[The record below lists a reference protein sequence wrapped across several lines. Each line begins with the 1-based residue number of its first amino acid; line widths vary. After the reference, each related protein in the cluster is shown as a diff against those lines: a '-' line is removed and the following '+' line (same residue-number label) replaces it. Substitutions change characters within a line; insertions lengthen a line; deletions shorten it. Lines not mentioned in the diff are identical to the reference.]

1 MLTLIVSLSIALP
14 AAAAAPTADLDA
26 ALWSAARA
34 GDTAAIAAALDKGA
48 DVNAKSRYDATA
60 LFFAADRG
68 HLEAVRLLVAR
79 GADVNVQDT
88 FYRFR
93 PLDMAL
99 MNDHAAVAVLL
110 LEKGSKGGRAALRS
124 GIELNDV
131 ALVKAALGVAD
142 VDRLTLQSALSA
154 AEKDMRTEI
163 AALVKAALDTRP
175 PEPAPSYAVDP
186 AVLVRYAGSYRS
198 EASGLTITVSVR
210 DGQLV
215 TESAGQPPLA
225 LLATGEATFRVPQM
239 QETTVVF
246 GGRGGMVESMTV
258 TQPSSTMVLARVAA
272 TAATTAPALTAATS
286 SRAPTL
292 SPAARTAA
300 RPWPSFRG
308 LAASG
313 NGDGQ
318 GAVADWDVVSG
329 RNVKWKTPIPGIA
342 NSSPIVWG
350 DKVFVTTALSKS
362 GDKTFR
368 TGLYGD
374 VKPVEDLSEHEWKL
388 YCLDK
393 GSGRVLWDRTAYAGA
408 PKVKR
413 HTKASQA
420 NSTPATDGSRV
431 IALFGSIGLLVAWDM
446 DGKELWRADSGV
458 LDSGWFFD
466 ATYQWGHA
474 SSPILYKNS
483 VIVQADVQEQSYIA
497 AWDLATGRRLWRT
510 EREGVSSWGTPA
522 VVSSVERDELVANGT
537 KIRGYDPAT
546 GQPLW
551 TLGPNSEVTVATP
564 IARDG
569 IVYVTAGYPPVR
581 PVYAIKVG
589 AKGDISLPEGKESS
603 EAIAWSNAREGT
615 YIPTPI
621 LYGDYLYTCGNNGV
635 VTVYDARTGQRVS
648 RTRVGSGGAFSAS
661 PVAADGRLY
670 FANEDGEVHV
680 VTADSRLEPIAKNDM
695 KEVIMATPA
704 ISGGL
709 IVVRTL
715 GHVYGIG
722 Q

>member
-1 MLTLIVSLSIALP
+1 MLSTMSSLHFALSLLV
-14 AAAAAPTADLDA
+14 AAAPGADLA
-26 ALWSAARA
+26 EALWSAARA
-34 GDTAAIAAALDKGA
+34 GDTAAIAAALDRGA

-60 LFFAADRG
+60 LFYAADRG

-79 GADVNVQDT
+79 GADVNLQDT
-88 FYRFR
+88 FYKMR
-93 PLDMAL
+93 PIDLAL
-99 MNDHAAVAVLL
+99 GNDHAAVALLL
-110 LEKGSKGGRAALRS
+110 LEKGSRGGASALRT
-124 GIELNDV
+124 GVALDNP
-131 ALVKAALGVAD
+131 ALVKAALAASD
-142 VDRLTLQSALSA
+142 TDRAALQGALAA
-154 AEKDMRTEI
+154 AEKEKRAEI
-163 AALVKAALDTRP
+163 AALVKAALDARP
-175 PEPAPSYAVDP
+175 PDTAPPYAVDP
-186 AVLVRYAGSYRS
+186 AVLPRYAGTYRS
-198 EASGLTITVSVR
+198 EASGLTVAVLVR

-215 TESAGQPPLA
+215 AETPGQAPLTLVPTA
-225 LLATGEATFRVPQM
+225 EATFRVAQM
-239 QETTVVF
+239 EGATVAF

-258 TQPSSTMVLARVAA
+258 TQPNATLVLTRMAA
-272 TAATTAPALTAATS
+272 AAAAPTTAPPPPPVALIPAPRTS
-286 SRAPTL
+286 P
-292 SPAARTAA
+292 

-308 LAASG
+308 AGGGG

-318 GAVADWDVVSG
+318 GAVAEWDVTTG
-329 RNVKWKTPIPGIA
+329 RNVKWKTAIPGIA

-350 DKVFVTTALSKS
+350 EKVFVTTALSRG

-393 GSGRVLWDRTAYAGA
+393 STGRVLWERTAHAGA
-408 PKVKR
+408 PRVKR

-420 NSTPATDGSRV
+420 NSTPATDGRRV
-431 IALFGSIGLLVAWDM
+431 VALFGSVGLLVAFDL
-446 DGKELWRADSGV
+446 DGKELWRADTGV

-474 SSPILYKNS
+474 SSPIIYKDS
-483 VIVQADVQEQSYIA
+483 VIVQADVQERSYIA
-497 AWDLATGRRLWRT
+497 AWDLGTGKRLWRT
-510 EREGVSSWGTPA
+510 ERDGVSSWGTPA
-522 VVSSVERDELVANGT
+522 VVSAAGRDELVTNGT
-537 KIRGYDPAT
+537 KVRAYDPAT
-546 GQPLW
+546 GQLLW

-564 IARDG
+564 IVRDG
-569 IVYVTAGYPPVR
+569 VVYVTAGYPPVR
-581 PVYAIKVG
+581 PVYAIKAG
-589 AKGDISLPEGKESS
+589 AKGDISLPQGQDSS
-603 EAIAWSNAREGT
+603 EAVVWSNTREGT

-621 LYGDYLYTCGNNGV
+621 LYGDYLFTCGNNGI
-635 VTVYDARTGQRVS
+635 VTVYDARTGQRVARS
-648 RTRVGSGGAFSAS
+648 RVGAGGAFSAS

-680 VTADSRLEPIAKNDM
+680 VSADARLEPIAKNDM

-722 Q
+722 P